1 MKNDDDA
8 VLEEAA
14 DTTAKQLADGWLTW
28 ANTCTQQPP
37 PSSTLPKNTG
47 QRHCDLDSCALK
59 QWKRLVQTKEM
70 EDSDLGLSMLSPICD
85 DLPEFDSQGPEFTP
99 VEELNCDPYSPAY
112 TDAICQAL
120 DLDDPEYSTIVAK
133 IMKRF
138 KERICQYPTAFLF
151 PGSPLK
157 AVKGFEHRIDT
168 GMPRPFIV
176 THTRKTQLNV
186 EQSKQK
192 SNGCLNPR

>member
-70 EDSDLGLSMLSPICD
+70 EDSDLGSSMLSPICD

-99 VEELNCDPYSPAY
+99 VEELNCDLYSPAY
-112 TDAICQAL
+112 TNAICQAL
-120 DLDDPEYSTIVAK
+120 DRSRWPGVFYYCCKDYEAIQRTHLSISYCISLPWEST
-133 IMKRF
+133 
-138 KERICQYPTAFLF
+138 
-151 PGSPLK
+151 
-157 AVKGFEHRIDT
+157 
-168 GMPRPFIV
+168 
-176 THTRKTQLNV
+176 
-186 EQSKQK
+186 QS
-192 SNGCLNPR
+192 C